1 MNSTSARAAIW
12 LCVPALVV
20 LLRPG
25 TPAGEQALA
34 RNTSQGPRTKLV
46 MLGTGNP
53 SPNPD
58 RFGPA
63 TVVLVDDVPYLI
75 DSGVGVVRRWA
86 AAIRVNKLSAS
97 AGDLKTVFVTH
108 LHTDHTLG
116 LADLIF
122 TPWTNERGGSS
133 GRVRPLEVYGP
144 AGLTAMTDHLI
155 AAYAEDIRIR
165 TSEGGSR
172 NVAGGSGPIVKT
184 HEIVGGV
191 VYRDDRVTVDAFRVP
206 HGKWEHAFGFR
217 FRTPDKIIVISGD
230 TAFSPTIAEHCNG
243 CDILVHEGGI
253 TGDNSAYF
261 RASHTSAEELVR
273 VAATAK
279 PKLLVLYHQR
289 NANEDGLRIIRSGF
303 QGPVVVATDLQ
314 VFE

>member
-1 MNSTSARAAIW
+1 MNSTSARATTW

-20 LLRPG
+20 LSAPG
-25 TPAGEQALA
+25 TPAAEQDLA
-34 RNTSQGPRTKLV
+34 RNTSKNPRTKLV

-86 AAIRVNKLSAS
+86 AAIRVNTLSAR
-97 AGDLKTVFVTH
+97 DLKTVFITH

-122 TPWTNERGGSS
+122 TPWTNEPGGSS
-133 GRVRPLEVYGP
+133 GSSRPLEVYGP

-155 AAYAEDIRIR
+155 AAYAEDVRIR

-184 HEIVGGV
+184 HEITAGV

-230 TAFSPTIAEHCNG
+230 TAFSPTIAEQCNG

-261 RASHTSAEELVR
+261 RASHTSAEELAR
-273 VAATAK
+273 VAAAAK

-289 NANEDGLRIIRSGF
+289 NANEAGLRVIRSGF
-303 QGPVVVATDLQ
+303 QGPVVVANDLQ

>member
-1 MNSTSARAAIW
+1 MNSTSVRAATW
-12 LCVPALVV
+12 LCLLELVV
-20 LLRPG
+20 LSTQG
-25 TPAGEQALA
+25 TLVAEQDLA
-34 RNTSQGPRTKLV
+34 RNTSRNSRTKLV

-75 DSGVGVVRRWA
+75 DAGVGVVRRWA
-86 AAIRVNKLSAS
+86 AAIRVNNLSAKVL
-97 AGDLKTVFVTH
+97 DLKTVFVTH

-122 TPWTNERGGSS
+122 TPWTNEPGGSS
-133 GRVRPLEVYGP
+133 GGVRPLEVYGP
-144 AGLTAMTDHLI
+144 VGLTVMADHLI

-184 HEIVGGV
+184 HEITAGV

-217 FRTPDKIIVISGD
+217 FRTPDKVIVISGD
-230 TAFSPTIAEHCNG
+230 TAFSPTIAQQCNG

-253 TGDNSAYF
+253 SDNSAYF
-261 RASHTSAEELVR
+261 RESHTSAEELAR
-273 VAATAK
+273 VAAAAK

-289 NANEDGLRIIRSGF
+289 NANGDGVQIIRSGF
-303 QGPVVVATDLQ
+303 QGPVVVANDLQ

>member
-1 MNSTSARAAIW
+1 MTAN
-12 LCVPALVV
+12 
-20 LLRPG
+20 
-25 TPAGEQALA
+25 
-34 RNTSQGPRTKLV
+34 
-46 MLGTGNP
+46 
-53 SPNPD
+53 D
-58 RFGPA
+58 
-63 TVVLVDDVPYLI
+63 
-75 DSGVGVVRRWA
+75 RWA
-86 AAIRVNKLSAS
+86 ARAGWDLTAERVAKSPDGLDLPALLARIESEMAS
-97 AGDLKTVFVTH
+97 ADPEVQWTMNNTLAAIGIHFPKHRKRAIVIGE
-108 LHTDHTLG
+108 TLG
-116 LADLIF
+116 I
-122 TPWTNERGGSS
+122 
-133 GRVRPLEVYGP
+133 
-144 AGLTAMTDHLI
+144 
-155 AAYAEDIRIR
+155 
-165 TSEGGSR
+165 
-172 NVAGGSGPIVKT
+172 
-184 HEIVGGV
+184 
-191 VYRDDRVTVDAFRVP
+191 YRDDRVTVDAFRVP